1 MLGLRLRSE
10 WIRVRVTIRVIILKA
25 LYGLINFLF
34 LSTAHSLKC
43 YKCTTSSE
51 EECTANQTIIECA
64 NNQQCATVKYSNY
77 GQTYLKTCLPP
88 TFPCSTFRNASGQ
101 VKECSIDFC
110 SSDYCNG
117 PVPTTPTPVPGTS
130 PSEVTT
136 EQTTSKKEKVTSA
149 GSVSSSASGLIAL
162 VFLFAKILQICTV
175 S

>member
-1 MLGLRLRSE
+1 MLGLRLRLE

-43 YKCTTSSE
+43 YKCTASSE
-51 EECTANQTIIECA
+51 EECTANQTIIPECA
-64 NNQQCATVKYSNY
+64 HQCATVKYSNY

-88 TFPCSTFRNASGQ
+88 TFPCSTFNASG
-101 VKECSIDFC
+101 ECSIDFC

-162 VFLFAKILQICTV
+162 VFLFAKILQICTF